1 MLVVVVLVVVVVVHM
16 VVIVIVGVRRRAKRV
31 GKKVCQIRA
40 DFLWCVGCIVVSV
53 VVVLRWLTWVVVDVV
68 VDGCSSRSGRG
79 SWLLEEKIIFP
90 SSGE

>member
-1 MLVVVVLVVVVVVHM
+1 M
-16 VVIVIVGVRRRAKRV
+16 
-31 GKKVCQIRA
+31 
-40 DFLWCVGCIVVSV
+40 SV

-90 SSGE
+90 SSGKVM